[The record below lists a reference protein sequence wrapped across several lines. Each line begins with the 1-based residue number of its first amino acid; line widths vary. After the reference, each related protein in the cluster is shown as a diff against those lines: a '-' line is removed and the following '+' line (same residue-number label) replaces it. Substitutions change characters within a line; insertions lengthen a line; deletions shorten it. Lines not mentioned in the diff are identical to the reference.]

1 MACSQQVLL
10 SVCIADTYP
19 ARFILLKGFFACY
32 WPEQSFS
39 VTVERLSHCPKR
51 LVPEL
56 GRKTNMPRR
65 LPEKTKNAPRKP
77 RRFGS
82 KSRFQSGR
90 PLFQQSP
97 VKENQEL
104 EVVID
109 DIGSRGDGI
118 AKIQGF
124 LIFVPSSKIG
134 ERVKVRIRSVSGK
147 FAVAER
153 VAQAQQS

>member
-1 MACSQQVLL
+1 
-10 SVCIADTYP
+10 
-19 ARFILLKGFFACY
+19 
-32 WPEQSFS
+32 
-39 VTVERLSHCPKR
+39 
-51 LVPEL
+51 
-56 GRKTNMPRR
+56 MPRR

-82 KSRFQSGR
+82 RSRFRSSGPFIQS
-90 PLFQQSP
+90 SP

-118 AKIQGF
+118 AKLQGF
-124 LIFVPSSKIG
+124 LIFVPLCKMG
-134 ERVKVRIRSVSGK
+134 ERVRVRVVSVGGK

-153 VAQAQQS
+153 TTQMRREN